1 MYPIVSE
8 LFFEKIPPHSTELL
22 GRCRRKPVAINV
34 KKRIFLDSQFSYCQY
49 HTAWI
54 IVAFVISFEIGKYKS
69 SNFVLLQNHFGYF
82 ESFAFLYKF

>member
-1 MYPIVSE
+1 M
-8 LFFEKIPPHSTELL
+8 
-22 GRCRRKPVAINV
+22 AINV